1 MNPQPVDRLHFDLQL
16 AYARPVI
23 ATLAILGL
31 LELRPA
37 REVQTSLAFLIAYV
51 LAAILIL
58 VLERALRRYH
68 WRLPLACDILAA
80 GIFLYLSPEQIP
92 TWFLMFFVAFA
103 AGYRW
108 NLRYSV
114 SLCFGLLLLGFA
126 LQMHWKL
133 PAPGTRDLVFSVS
146 LFTAAFLGT
155 VGLAF
160 LGDLNRQFAAQ
171 QDFLSRI
178 SNTMHVDLGLAESLR
193 LLLEELCAEFQTE
206 GALLAYRDADL
217 ERIFVWRMR
226 SGEGERL
233 VPENLPLTRADGF
246 LVDDMEASL
255 CWNSLEGRGDGFGWD
270 RRNKQVLKIL
280 PRIPGPTQQE
290 FGIKNFASVAFDQEG
305 HAAGRL
311 FLTNRR
317 LGQEPFAAEHLEWF
331 ERIAA
336 HISASLENVFMLRHL
351 RARAIEAERSRISR
365 DLHDGILQTLL
376 SVEIQLDVLR
386 RKLPGTPDQA
396 ASGLATLQQ
405 TVRNETDELRRM
417 VTDLRP
423 LRVQSADLLDLMHGF
438 AERFRNESAL
448 ALDLLID
455 AAELQL
461 PDRICRDLFQIYR
474 ESLHNVKKHAHAS
487 HVVVKLWQNESQ

>member
-1 MNPQPVDRLHFDLQL
+1 MNPQPADRLHFDLQL

-37 REVQTSLAFLIAYV
+37 REVQTPLAFLIAYV
-51 LAAILIL
+51 MAAILIL

-68 WRLPLACDILAA
+68 WRLPLACDILVA
-80 GIFLYLSPEQIP
+80 GIFLYLSPEQLP

-133 PAPGTRDLVFSVS
+133 PAPGSR
-146 LFTAAFLGT
+146 
-155 VGLAF
+155 GLAF
-160 LGDLNRQFAAQ
+160 LGDLNRQFASQ

-193 LLLEELCAEFQTE
+193 LLLEELCTEFQTE

-226 SGEGERL
+226 SGDGERL

-280 PRIPGPTQQE
+280 PRI
-290 FGIKNFASVAFDQEG
+290 
-305 HAAGRL
+305 
-311 FLTNRR
+311 
-317 LGQEPFAAEHLEWF
+317 
-331 ERIAA
+331 
-336 HISASLENVFMLRHL
+336 
-351 RARAIEAERSRISR
+351 
-365 DLHDGILQTLL
+365 
-376 SVEIQLDVLR
+376 
-386 RKLPGTPDQA
+386 
-396 ASGLATLQQ
+396 
-405 TVRNETDELRRM
+405 
-417 VTDLRP
+417 
-423 LRVQSADLLDLMHGF
+423 
-438 AERFRNESAL
+438 
-448 ALDLLID
+448 
-455 AAELQL
+455 
-461 PDRICRDLFQIYR
+461 
-474 ESLHNVKKHAHAS
+474 
-487 HVVVKLWQNESQ
+487 